1 MNSELMIALY
11 LLLDQKKETIAC
23 SSINLV
29 RNAKA
34 PKKNLDLRFMS
45 NNQTTLIEDVIRFS
59 NFPQRFLC
67 FIREDYGCYHFKNAQ
82 STLSYADIQGNWKKC
97 PSVEFSHGV
106 IVPVFCCS
114 VKGHIFVDLQIQDNF
129 FSAKS
134 PWGVRLRES
143 VNKQIFSLKSFRD
156 RLRETVGTRICKYR
170 GIQGICKYR
179 VNWEVKMGI
188 EKMSISRTFR
198 LRERPIAGSWLDS
211 NQSNIRG
218 PPVT

>member
-1 MNSELMIALY
+1 MIDELFYLFIIGFYITINNGSSLSLPWSFFELMNSELMIALY

-67 FIREDYGCYHFKNAQ
+67 FIREDCGCYHFKNAQ
-82 STLSYADIQGNWKKC
+82 STLLYADIQGNWKKC
-97 PSVEFSHGV
+97 PSVELSHGLMK
-106 IVPVFCCS
+106 IWQNRAPVFCCS

-129 FSAKS
+129 FLAKS

-156 RLRETVGTRICKYR
+156 RLRETVGTGICKYR

-179 VNWEVKMGI
+179 V
-188 EKMSISRTFR
+188 
-198 LRERPIAGSWLDS
+198 
-211 NQSNIRG
+211 
-218 PPVT
+218 